1 MQLIEIL
8 LPVADNRGQAF
19 DQKKFDDLREVL
31 TRKFGGLTTFARTP
45 AQGYWRPDSQNTHVE
60 DVVVFEVMADDV
72 DEAWWFEC
80 RTELERTF
88 EQTEIVIRSH
98 AIRRL

>member
-1 MQLIEIL
+1 MHLIEIL

-31 TRKFGGLTTFARTP
+31 TRKFGGLTTFARSP
-45 AQGYWRPDSQNTHVE
+45 AQGYWRPDSQSTHID
-60 DVVVFEVMADDV
+60 DVVVFEVMVDNVEDQWWADL
-72 DEAWWFEC
+72 
-80 RTELERTF
+80 RKELERTF

>member
-1 MQLIEIL
+1 MHLIEIL

-19 DQKKFDDLREVL
+19 DHKKFDDLREVL
-31 TRKFGGLTTFARTP
+31 TRNFGGLTTFARAP

-72 DEAWWFEC
+72 DEAWWFEF

-88 EQTEIVIRSH
+88 EQAEIVIRSH